1 MAEEFQATAAICG
14 SGGGAWWNSPRSV
27 MSPSDHLLSP
37 CFGQR
42 EADSDS
48 GGSTVSIDSTLQ
60 MMGLGFSSN
69 SSSEW
74 NQTVLQ
80 EDLNSSFRSSQD
92 HYHGQGFLSTTS
104 SPYLLNPACSSS
116 SSPSP
121 PSSSLLQTFYDPE
134 PSQYSTNS
142 RPFWSSS
149 STTNLNNTPHNSF
162 VTTSQIIPTRLE
174 DKTKKTKGQS
184 ESLKRAKD
192 NDSASKKQRIST
204 PSPLPT
210 FKVRKENLR
219 DQITSLQQLVSP
231 FGKTDTASVLQ
242 ESIEYIKFLHDQ
254 VTVLSTPYMKQGASV
269 QQQHQKSGKSQ
280 DGNENLELRAH
291 GLCLVPISST
301 FPVANETTA
310 DFWTPTF
317 GGNSF
322 SYRCMSLPT
331 RSCKGF
337 FLTGFVFEIVATTS
351 EAARMPKQIHEID
364 FLLTAR
370 RKDARSVKIKRS
382 KDIVKF
388 KVRCSRYLYTLC
400 VFDQEKA
407 DKLKQ
412 SLPPGL
418 SVQDL

>member
-1 MAEEFQATAAICG
+1 MLIYNFLHKLKFPDSVFMAEEFQATAAICG

-27 MSPSDHLLSP
+27 MSPSDHFLSP

-69 SSSEW
+69 SSSDW

-80 EDLNSSFRSSQD
+80 EDLNSSFISSQD

-121 PSSSLLQTFYDPE
+121 PSSSLLQTFYDQE
-134 PSQYSTNS
+134 PSQYRFLSTTSCSINDPQLSWASSKTSPHHQAAYGIINNFSNSTNS

-162 VTTSQIIPTRLE
+162 VTYSQIIPTRLE
-174 DKTKKTKGQS
+174 DKTKNQKTKGQS

-280 DGNENLELRAH
+280 DGNENQELRAH

-322 SYRCMSLPT
+322 RY
-331 RSCKGF
+331 
-337 FLTGFVFEIVATTS
+337 
-351 EAARMPKQIHEID
+351 
-364 FLLTAR
+364 
-370 RKDARSVKIKRS
+370 
-382 KDIVKF
+382 
-388 KVRCSRYLYTLC
+388 SR
-400 VFDQEKA
+400 
-407 DKLKQ
+407 
-412 SLPPGL
+412 
-418 SVQDL
+418 

>member
-69 SSSEW
+69 SSSDW

-174 DKTKKTKGQS
+174 DKTKNQKTKGQS

-322 SYRCMSLPT
+322 RY
-331 RSCKGF
+331 
-337 FLTGFVFEIVATTS
+337 
-351 EAARMPKQIHEID
+351 
-364 FLLTAR
+364 
-370 RKDARSVKIKRS
+370 
-382 KDIVKF
+382 
-388 KVRCSRYLYTLC
+388 SR
-400 VFDQEKA
+400 
-407 DKLKQ
+407 
-412 SLPPGL
+412 
-418 SVQDL
+418 

>member
-27 MSPSDHLLSP
+27 MSPSDNLLSS

-42 EADSDS
+42 DADSDS

-69 SSSEW
+69 SSSDW
-74 NQTVLQ
+74 NETVLQ
-80 EDLNSSFRSSQD
+80 EDLNSSFISSQD
-92 HYHGQGFLSTTS
+92 HYQGQGFLSTTS

-116 SSPSP
+116 SSPSSS
-121 PSSSLLQTFYDPE
+121 SSSLLQTLYDPE
-134 PSQYSTNS
+134 PSPYRFLSTTSCSINDPQLSWASSKTSPHHQAAYGIINNFSNNTNS

-162 VTTSQIIPTRLE
+162 ITTSQTIPTRLE
-174 DKTKKTKGQS
+174 ERTKNQKTKGQS
-184 ESLKRAKD
+184 ESLKRAK
-192 NDSASKKQRIST
+192 NDESPSKKQRIST

-254 VTVLSTPYMKQGASV
+254 VIVLSTPYMKQGASV
-269 QQQHQKSGKSQ
+269 QQQHQESGKNQ
-280 DGNENLELRAH
+280 NGNENQELRAH
-291 GLCLVPISST
+291 GLCLVPVSST
-301 FPVANETTA
+301 FPVANETTV

-317 GGNSF
+317 GGSSF
-322 SYRCMSLPT
+322 R
-331 RSCKGF
+331 
-337 FLTGFVFEIVATTS
+337 
-351 EAARMPKQIHEID
+351 
-364 FLLTAR
+364 
-370 RKDARSVKIKRS
+370 
-382 KDIVKF
+382 
-388 KVRCSRYLYTLC
+388 
-400 VFDQEKA
+400 
-407 DKLKQ
+407 
-412 SLPPGL
+412 
-418 SVQDL
+418 

>member
-1 MAEEFQATAAICG
+1 
-14 SGGGAWWNSPRSV
+14 
-27 MSPSDHLLSP
+27 MSPSDHFLSP

-69 SSSEW
+69 SSSDW

-80 EDLNSSFRSSQD
+80 EDLNSSFISSQD

-162 VTTSQIIPTRLE
+162 VTYSQIIPTRLE
-174 DKTKKTKGQS
+174 DKTKNQKTKGQS

-231 FGKTDTASVLQ
+231 FGK
-242 ESIEYIKFLHDQ
+242 
-254 VTVLSTPYMKQGASV
+254 VLSTPYMKQGASV
-269 QQQHQKSGKSQ
+269 RQQHQKSGKSQ
-280 DGNENLELRAH
+280 DGNENQELRAH

-322 SYRCMSLPT
+322 R
-331 RSCKGF
+331 
-337 FLTGFVFEIVATTS
+337 
-351 EAARMPKQIHEID
+351 
-364 FLLTAR
+364 
-370 RKDARSVKIKRS
+370 
-382 KDIVKF
+382 
-388 KVRCSRYLYTLC
+388 
-400 VFDQEKA
+400 
-407 DKLKQ
+407 
-412 SLPPGL
+412 
-418 SVQDL
+418 

>member
-174 DKTKKTKGQS
+174 DKTKNQKTKGQS

-322 SYRCMSLPT
+322 R
-331 RSCKGF
+331 
-337 FLTGFVFEIVATTS
+337 
-351 EAARMPKQIHEID
+351 
-364 FLLTAR
+364 
-370 RKDARSVKIKRS
+370 
-382 KDIVKF
+382 
-388 KVRCSRYLYTLC
+388 
-400 VFDQEKA
+400 
-407 DKLKQ
+407 
-412 SLPPGL
+412 
-418 SVQDL
+418 

>member
-1 MAEEFQATAAICG
+1 MAEFQAKAAICG

-27 MSPSDHLLSP
+27 MSPSDHFLSP

-48 GGSTVSIDSTLQ
+48 GGSTVTIDSTLQ

-69 SSSEW
+69 SSPDW
-74 NQTVLQ
+74 NQTLLQ
-80 EDLNSSFRSSQD
+80 EELNSSFIRSSQD
-92 HYHGQGFLSTTS
+92 HYNGQGFLSTTS
-104 SPYLLNPACSSS
+104 SPYLFNSACSSS
-116 SSPSP
+116 SSPSSS
-121 PSSSLLQTFYDPE
+121 SSSLLQTFYDPE
-134 PSQYSTNS
+134 PSPYRFLSTTSCSINDPQLSWDSNKTSPHHQDAFGIINNFSNNTNS

-149 STTNLNNTPHNSF
+149 STTNLNNTPRNSF

-174 DKTKKTKGQS
+174 DKPKPKGQT
-184 ESLKRAKD
+184 ESLKRAK
-192 NDSASKKQRIST
+192 NNESASKKQRTTT

-254 VTVLSTPYMKQGASV
+254 VTVLSTPYMKQGSSI
-269 QQQHQKSGKSQ
+269 QQQHQKAVKNQ
-280 DGNENLELRAH
+280 DGNVNQELRAH
-291 GLCLVPISST
+291 GLCLVPVSST

-322 SYRCMSLPT
+322 R
-331 RSCKGF
+331 
-337 FLTGFVFEIVATTS
+337 
-351 EAARMPKQIHEID
+351 
-364 FLLTAR
+364 
-370 RKDARSVKIKRS
+370 
-382 KDIVKF
+382 
-388 KVRCSRYLYTLC
+388 
-400 VFDQEKA
+400 
-407 DKLKQ
+407 
-412 SLPPGL
+412 
-418 SVQDL
+418 